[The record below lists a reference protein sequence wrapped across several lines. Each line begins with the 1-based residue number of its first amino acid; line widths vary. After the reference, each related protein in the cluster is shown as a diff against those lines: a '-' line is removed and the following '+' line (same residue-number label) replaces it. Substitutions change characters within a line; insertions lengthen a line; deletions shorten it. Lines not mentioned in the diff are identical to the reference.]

1 MRMKELIGWC
11 LSLLALLGLMGCRTA
26 NTETGFV
33 KLFDG
38 VSLNGWTLVGGWGP
52 GYGVTNGILY
62 CAKGT
67 GGNFFTLKEYSNFIL
82 RLEYRL
88 TPGANN
94 GVGLRAPYEGT
105 PAYSG
110 MEIQILDD
118 TAPQYANLHP
128 GQFNGSI
135 YEVVPAKRG
144 ALKPLGEWNF
154 EEITAVGPHIKVVLN
169 GIPVVDA
176 NLDEITDPALL
187 KKHPGLR
194 RKSGHIGL
202 LSHLDYVEFR
212 NMGIKELP
220 PGP

>member
-1 MRMKELIGWC
+1 MNLLRIYTVLVC
-11 LSLLALLGLMGCRTA
+11 LLVATGCGVLHR
-26 NTETGFV
+26 EQGFV
-33 KLFDG
+33 KLFDRAT
-38 VSLNGWTLVGGWGP
+38 LNGWTMVGGWGP
-52 GYGVTNGILY
+52 GYGITNGILY

-67 GGNFFTLKEYSNFIL
+67 GGNFFTVKEYSNFVL
-82 RLEYRL
+82 RLNYRL

-94 GVGLRAPYEGT
+94 GVGIRAPYEGT
-105 PAYSG
+105 PAYTG

-144 ALKPLGEWNF
+144 ALRPVGDWNS
-154 EEITAVGPHIKVVLN
+154 EEIVADGPHIKVILN
-169 GIPVVDA
+169 GIVIVDT
-176 NLDEITDPALL
+176 NLEAVTDPALL
-187 KKHPGLR
+187 EKHPGLR

-212 NMGIKELP
+212 NIQIKELP
-220 PGP
+220 PMP